1 MDYPSLIDTAYRLID
16 QTGGDVSFTT
26 QTASTTTEYDPATGG
41 FITIG
46 DPPIIVT
53 RKAVLTRYN
62 RQEGFVPDTT
72 TLRNAAKV
80 LIAGSIEIEV
90 GEFITIDGMEYQVVY
105 KDKTRPNIKDTI
117 LTTLVVSL

>member
-1 MDYPSLIDTAYRLID
+1 MNYPSLIDTAYRLID
-16 QTGGDVSFTT
+16 QAGGDVSFTT

-41 FITIG
+41 FVTVG
-46 DPPIIVT
+46 DPPVTVT

-72 TLRNAAKV
+72 TLSNAAKV
-80 LIAGSIEIEV
+80 LIAGSLEIEV
-90 GEFITIDGMEYQVVY
+90 GQFITIDGTEYQVVY
-105 KDKTRPNIKDTI
+105 KDKTRPNVKDTV